1 MTMKG
6 NAMYMVNEM
15 PPQISETRISL
26 LSQAETA
33 TIGHF
38 RHMGFV
44 DIALQPLRPGM
55 RFCGTAVTLAL
66 PSLDSSILHY
76 ALSDVRPGDV
86 LVIDRLRDQRFACIG
101 GGVALA
107 AVAAGVAGV
116 VIDGPCTDPSEII
129 ETGLPLWS
137 RGISPIT
144 TRMAGLGGAM
154 NVPVSCGGVA
164 VLPGDAI
171 LADESGIVVLRPHEV
186 EHTANEAITRQK
198 RGADRQDAIRKGEVR
213 IGDLSGARERVR
225 QALC

>member
-1 MTMKG
+1 
-6 NAMYMVNEM
+6 MYMVNDM
-15 PPQISETRISL
+15 PPQIPQASIAL

-38 RHMGFV
+38 RYMGFI
-44 DIALQPLRPGM
+44 DIGLQPLRPGM

-66 PSLDSSILHY
+66 PSIDSSILHY

-86 LVIDRLRDQRFACIG
+86 LVIDRLRDRRFACIG

-144 TRMAGLGGAM
+144 TRMTGIGGAM

-164 VLPGDAI
+164 VMPGDAI

-186 EHTANEAITRQK
+186 EATAKDAIARQQ
-198 RGADRQDAIRKGEVR
+198 RGADRQNAIRTGEVR

-225 QALC
+225 NAIV

>member
-1 MTMKG
+1 
-6 NAMYMVNEM
+6 MYMVNDM
-15 PPQISETRISL
+15 PPQIPQASIAL

-38 RHMGFV
+38 RYMGFI
-44 DIALQPLRPGM
+44 DIGLQPLRPGM

-66 PSLDSSILHY
+66 PSIDSSILHY

-86 LVIDRLRDQRFACIG
+86 LVIDRLRDRRFACIG

-144 TRMAGLGGAM
+144 TRMTGIGGAM

-164 VLPGDAI
+164 VMPGDAI

-186 EHTANEAITRQK
+186 EATAKDAIARQQ
-198 RGADRQDAIRKGEVR
+198 RGADRQNAIRTGEVR

-225 QALC
+225 NAIL

>member
-1 MTMKG
+1 
-6 NAMYMVNEM
+6 MYMVNAM
-15 PPQISETRISL
+15 PPQIPQELTEL
-26 LSQAETA
+26 LGQAETA

-38 RHMGFV
+38 RYMGFI

-66 PSLDSSILHY
+66 PSIDSSILHY

-86 LVIDRLRDQRFACIG
+86 LVIDRLRDQRFACLG

-144 TRMAGLGGAM
+144 TRMTGIGGAM

-171 LADESGIVVLRPHEV
+171 LADDSGIVVLRPHEIR
-186 EHTANEAITRQK
+186 ETATEAIARQK
-198 RGADRQDAIRKGEVR
+198 RGADRQNAIRTGEVR

-225 QALC
+225 NALL